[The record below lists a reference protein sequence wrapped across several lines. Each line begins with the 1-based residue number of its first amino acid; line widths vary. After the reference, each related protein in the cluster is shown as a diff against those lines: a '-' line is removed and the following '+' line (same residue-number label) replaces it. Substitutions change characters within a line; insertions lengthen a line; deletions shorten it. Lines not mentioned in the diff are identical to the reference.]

1 MSTENEVLMDLD
13 KLTKNYQIIKIY
25 EINSEWE
32 MKIYYLKMKIK

>member
-13 KLTKNYQIIKIY
+13 KLTKNYQTIKIY

-32 MKIYYLKMKIK
+32 RNEIILFENEN